1 MSRREDVKKQ
11 LRKNLNPAIRGKNTD
26 AVLEG
31 LSYPLSNLV
40 ENAEAVNDMLYVLTA
55 KDSYLDQLLGSRGLT
70 RPENVGLSDEIFR
83 QIGIEVGNRKQVRSL
98 INNIL
103 KIVFGDEYVSATID
117 SNFAEPYALENG
129 DNLIVS
135 FDDGEELNIVFDS
148 SQFVNINFATAQE
161 VSDAITKEIRRL
173 GRTGNA
179 TVVDSGTEKFVRI
192 ISQTAGPS
200 SSVKVLGGKAQ
211 NQLRFDRAVPTSNIA
226 STQWTVQKQPNGNV
240 RFIWSGGASPSLG
253 LVNKND
259 YINVFGSS
267 FSQENRGTFT
277 IVEAQGGTIGN
288 SFVEIQNPIAVDEI
302 VLQGTSDGVLF
313 FTPTRK
319 TLNSKVSYAAA
330 YQTESRLL
338 EIFLPATTRV
348 VRRDNLGAAY
358 LQDDTPSP
366 EGIYGPYLWD
376 LSKGFII
383 GEEECNTTQIVD
395 SSTEGIV
402 FVDDSSEIPDDQ
414 GFLIFGFGTAK
425 EEGPVPYLA
434 RPSSNSIIINPT
446 YNFRFVHEAGTNIS
460 YVQQNSAYTPDAGG
474 FSYSMY
480 LTDEVSGRIYAEE
493 LVELVKAT
501 GIRLAVT
508 ILYPNAE
515 GFGSWTKEV
524 SEIIDI
530 YGPDKE

>member
-1 MSRREDVKKQ
+1 MSKREEVKKQ
-11 LRKNLNPAIRGKNTD
+11 LRKNLNPAIKGRGVD

-40 ENAEAVNDMLYVLTA
+40 QNAESVNDMIYVVTA
-55 KDSYLDQLLGSRGLT
+55 KEGYLDQLLGSKGLT

-103 KIVFGDEYVSATID
+103 RIVFGEEYVSATID
-117 SNFAEPYALENG
+117 SNFAEPYFLEDG
-129 DNLIVS
+129 DNLIIS
-135 FDDGEELNIVFDS
+135 FDDGEEFNVVFDS
-148 SQFVNINFATAQE
+148 TQFSNINFATAQE
-161 VSDAITKEIRRL
+161 VADAITKEVRRL
-173 GRTGNA
+173 GKSGNA
-179 TVVDSGTEKFVRI
+179 SILDSGTQRFVRI

-200 SSVKVLGGKAQ
+200 STVKVLGGKAQ

-259 YINVFGSS
+259 YVNVFGSS
-267 FSQENRGTFT
+267 FSQENKGTFT
-277 IVEAQGGTIGN
+277 VVESQGGSVGN
-288 SFVEIQNPIAVDEI
+288 SYVEIQNPIAVDEI
-302 VLQGTSDGVLF
+302 VLQGTNDGVLF
-313 FTPTRK
+313 FTPVRK

-358 LQDDTPSP
+358 LQDDIPSP

-395 SSTEGIV
+395 SGTEGIV
-402 FVDDSSEIPDDQ
+402 FVDDASEIPDDQ

-474 FSYSMY
+474 FSYPLY
-480 LTDEVSGRIYAEE
+480 LTDEVSGRIYAED
-493 LVELVKAT
+493 LIELVKAT

-508 ILYPNAE
+508 ILYPNDI
-515 GFGSWTKEV
+515 GFGKWSTED
-524 SEIIDI
+524 SEIVKI
-530 YGPDKE
+530 YGADPE